1 MFIRSGRRQ
10 VTDICLGVVDIR
22 LIIFIYLQ
30 QLSSKINILFWKWGG
45 KKRLV
50 SRIYFLLKSLS
61 NFYLSRILIKKH
73 LLTLTYCFHNKLSD
87 DIASFLTFQ
96 SIIML
101 KFLFVVFFPC
111 NSNKTY
117 IPRSLKNDFHQSIF
131 ATATFVTNKSLNTT
145 VGIQFIMSYTRT
157 NLLFDSFPI
166 EMQTEIIVDVNPLFN
181 Y

>member
-10 VTDICLGVVDIR
+10 VTDICLGVVDIG

-30 QLSSKINILFWKWGG
+30 QLSSKINILFWKWGE

-50 SRIYFLLKSLS
+50 SWIYFLLKSLS

-101 KFLFVVFFPC
+101 KFLFVVLFSLQLQQNLYSKIFEEWFSPIYFC
-111 NSNKTY
+111 NCYFCHQQKLKHN
-117 IPRSLKNDFHQSIF
+117 SLD
-131 ATATFVTNKSLNTT
+131 
-145 VGIQFIMSYTRT
+145 
-157 NLLFDSFPI
+157 PI
-166 EMQTEIIVDVNPLFN
+166 YHVIH
-181 Y
+181 